1 MNVRGLAASWVV
13 TGDSALPPIANGAVV
28 VNALGGVLGVGP
40 VAQLR
45 GLFPSAKWEQH
56 GAVLLPGL
64 VNAHTHLELSALR
77 GRVAGGDGF
86 TRWVG
91 RMVEER
97 ERVQPEHDGD
107 ALDKAV
113 SELLQAGTAAVGEV
127 TNTLAAVDA
136 LSGAPLIGR
145 VFHEVFGMRRDAGEV
160 AMRMAAE
167 QRAALDPWPDNLSY
181 APAPHT
187 PFTLHPDVLCELLY
201 RARVLG
207 QLTTLH
213 LCEHGAE
220 RAFLHNGGGPF
231 AKFMGERGSS
241 VLDWSPPGL
250 DPVRYAAS
258 LGAVAP
264 DVLCVHLAD
273 ARVDE
278 IAIVAEAGAKVVL
291 CPRSN
296 LHIELKLPPL
306 RAILE
311 AGLRPALG
319 TDSLASSPS
328 LDVLGEARALV
339 ERFPAVP
346 ARTLIAMAT
355 SFGADALGFGA
366 QLGTLA
372 PGKVPGVIAFMH
384 GASAPSDPEAFLLSK
399 DARTRKVLVNAG
411 THLPSTEAL

>member
-1 MNVRGLAASWVV
+1 VTVRALEASWVV
-13 TGDSALPPIANGAVV
+13 TGDAALPPIANGAVV
-28 VNALGGVLGVGP
+28 VNALGGVLAVGP
-40 VAQLR
+40 APQLR
-45 GLFPSAKWEQH
+45 GLFPSAQWEQH
-56 GAVLLPGL
+56 PAVLMPGL

-77 GRVAGGDGF
+77 GEVAGGDGF
-86 TRWVG
+86 SRWVG
-91 RMVEER
+91 RMVEAR

-113 SELLQAGTAAVGEV
+113 SELLAAGTAAVGEV

-136 LSGAPLIGR
+136 LSGAPLLGR
-145 VFHEVFGMRRDAGEV
+145 VFHEVFGMRKDAGEV
-160 AMRMAAE
+160 AMRMAEE

-187 PFTLHPDVLCELLY
+187 PFTLHPDVFRELLR
-201 RARVLG
+201 RARILG

-220 RAFLHNGGGPF
+220 RAFLRDGGGPF

-273 ARVDE
+273 ARADE
-278 IAIVAEAGAKVVL
+278 IAVVAEAGARVVL

-306 RAILE
+306 RAMLD

-319 TDSLASSPS
+319 TDSLASSPT
-328 LDVLGEARALV
+328 LDVIGEARALA
-339 ERFPAVP
+339 ERFPGVP

-355 SFGADALGFGA
+355 SWGAEALGFGA

-372 PGKVPGVIAFMH
+372 AGKQPGVVAFAH
-384 GASAPSDPEAFLLSK
+384 GASAPSDPESFVLSK
-399 DARTRKVLVNAG
+399 EARTRKVLVNAG
-411 THLPSTEAL
+411 TQLPSALSE